1 MPLLRFDLIEGRDE
15 KSLRKLLDVTHEVV
29 VEAFEV
35 PVGDRY
41 QIVNQHSKNEMIIED
56 TGLGFERSD
65 DVVVV
70 SITSTQRNDK
80 QKKAFYQLLAE
91 RLEKECGIKSND
103 IMVSITSNGAADWSF
118 GFGKAQFLTGDL

>member
-1 MPLLRFDLIEGRDE
+1 MPLIRFDLIEGRDE
-15 KSLRKLLDVTHEVV
+15 KSLKKLLDVVHEIV

-41 QIVNQHSKNEMIIED
+41 QIVNQHARNEMVIED

-65 DVVVV
+65 DVVVI
-70 SITSTQRNDK
+70 SITSTHRTAK
-80 QKKAFYQLLAE
+80 QKKLFYQLLAE
-91 RLEKECGIKSND
+91 RLEMECGIKSND

-118 GFGKAQFLTGDL
+118 GFGKAQFLTGEL